1 MLRRRA
7 ASIIGIVL
15 HSPVALHTA
24 SLWVIL
30 ILAGTLRFWGLD
42 FGMPFIGARPDE
54 GQVAGT
60 AAGLVSAGTLNP
72 HFFAYPSLFLYLL
85 GAVYATVCSAGAAV
99 HAYPTLQACL
109 EADAQLILIGRA
121 VTALAGTAAVAATYA
136 VGRRLHPR
144 AGLPAAL
151 LLAVAFLHVRES
163 HFAVTDVPMTTM
175 LLLAIVL
182 LLRADER
189 PTPGRFALAG
199 LGAGLAAATKYNAAI
214 LAAGAVASQI
224 GAWFDRGA
232 RSPHATPRLTH
243 LRLLVFGAAALVGFL
258 LATPY
263 ALLSREEFLRD
274 VRFES
279 WHLMNAHRRIVVD
292 VGWRHHALVTLPL
305 GVGWTL
311 LTTGVA
317 GIVWSVVRKPRQ
329 AAMIFAFP
337 LIYYAV
343 AGRGQTVFF
352 RYMVPVVPFL
362 CLGAAVVVAGIYSAI
377 AGRNRTLAIAAAAAI
392 LVAAAAPT
400 AVKAIA
406 HDRLLART
414 DSRVLAAQ
422 WITRR
427 VPPGATIL
435 MTGRG
440 FDVRPPGDG
449 TEYRLWL
456 WNVEGPLLTSAARVR
471 PDWIVVEESP
481 LRFYSPVP
489 VEFEPILQEYT
500 FRHTI
505 QAVRLSEPHIY
516 DQQDAFYLPIGGFSG
531 VARPGPNLTIY
542 ERRAETPQAPAR
554 LNPR

>member
-1 MLRRRA
+1 MASGVYHRHVLR
-7 ASIIGIVL
+7 
-15 HSPVALHTA
+15 SPVALHTA
-24 SLWVIL
+24 LLWIIL

-54 GQVAGT
+54 GQVVGT

-72 HFFAYPSLFLYLL
+72 HFFAYPSLYLYAL
-85 GAVYATVCSAGAAV
+85 GAVYATVCGAGTSFHV
-99 HAYPTLQACL
+99 YPTLQACL
-109 EADAQLILIGRA
+109 DADAQLILIGRA
-121 VTALAGTAAVAATYA
+121 VTALTGTAAVAATYA

-175 LLLAIVL
+175 LLLALLL

-189 PTPGRFALAG
+189 PSPGRFAIAG
-199 LGAGLAAATKYNAAI
+199 LGAGLAAATKYNAAM

-224 GAWFDRGA
+224 GAWLDGGVTSSDPTR
-232 RSPHATPRLTH
+232 RVRH
-243 LRLLVFGAAALVGFL
+243 LRLIVFGAAAFGGFF

-274 VRFES
+274 VRFET

-292 VGWRHHALVTLPL
+292 VGWRHHALVNLPL

-311 LTTGVA
+311 LAAGVA
-317 GIVWSVVRKPRQ
+317 GMVWSVVRTPRQ
-329 AAMIFAFP
+329 AAIIFAFP

-352 RYMVPVVPFL
+352 RYMVPIVPFL
-362 CLGAAVVVAGIYSAI
+362 CLGAAVVVASIHGAI
-377 AGRNRTLAIAAAAAI
+377 AGRNRALATAAAVAI
-392 LVAAAAPT
+392 LFAAAAPT

-406 HDRLLART
+406 LDRLLSRT

-422 WITRR
+422 WIKRN
-427 VPPGATIL
+427 VAPGTTIL

-440 FDVRPPGDG
+440 FEVSPPGDG

-456 WNVEGPLLTSAARVR
+456 WNVEGALLTSAAGVR

-481 LRFYSPVP
+481 LRFYSHVP
-489 VEFEPILQEYT
+489 VELQPILRDYA
-500 FRHTI
+500 FRHSV
-505 QAVRLSEPHIY
+505 QAVRLSDPHVY

-542 ERRAETPQAPAR
+542 ERRAETRQAPPG